1 MYGMHNL
8 GKVRHC
14 SNIDE
19 KVRRMNL
26 NDNDVIRIITGLTE
40 SGGVQNIFELSL
52 NASLPTEVHDLVL
65 ALTREYP
72 SVPQFKNDE
81 DAFDFIRSRYA
92 QFGGELDEYV
102 QFLAEELKKEP
113 EKVEPVETAPAQS
126 VQQPSE

>member
-1 MYGMHNL
+1 MHNA
-8 GKVRHC
+8 GIRNIGC
-14 SNIDE
+14 NIDE
-19 KVRRMNL
+19 KVKKANL
-26 NDNDVIRIITGLTE
+26 NDNDIIRIITGLTQN
-40 SGGVQNIFELSL
+40 GGIQNIFELSL

-102 QFLAEELKKEP
+102 QYLAEELKKSSEEAKP
-113 EKVEPVETAPAQS
+113 VSPAEPVA
-126 VQQPSE
+126 SESSE